1 MCDVVYPKMYA
12 FCDQQTSAFS
22 FRKRSLPCKSAGSL
36 QWRPMAGTRRRTR
49 QEHSSG
55 GAVVTVRNG
64 QPHVALIAT
73 RGKTRWGLPKGA
85 VSQGETSEAAALREV
100 LEETG
105 LTAKIV
111 KPLDTIEYFFRAG
124 DTLIQKRVDF
134 YLMEYVGG
142 ELQPQLS
149 EVDDVEWVELST
161 AIRRASFDS
170 ERKLLEMALRD
181 VSPPATPSSGHESQQ
196 AS

>member
-1 MCDVVYPKMYA
+1 
-12 FCDQQTSAFS
+12 
-22 FRKRSLPCKSAGSL
+22 
-36 QWRPMAGTRRRTR
+36 MAGARRRTR

-55 GAVVTVRNG
+55 GAVVAIRDG

-85 VSQGETSEAAALREV
+85 VNQGETAEDAALREV

-181 VSPPATPSSGHESQQ
+181 VSPPSSAGPPPSSSPQPSS
-196 AS
+196 A